1 VPDGFEL
8 GKTLA
13 PDLEKIAIEHKIP
26 SEAANAVFPLIQKG
40 IEAHTKQTTEA
51 WQKTQAGWSEAISK
65 EHGDKFT
72 QAKQDAAQFVKQF
85 GDKELTDAFDKYG
98 FGNFPA
104 LFRAFSKAQAHYRT
118 ALSEDTSAVGG
129 AKPGAGAKGGGTR
142 EERASKFYAEPDG
155 KGGAQARK

>member
-1 VPDGFEL
+1 MPDGFEE
-8 GKTLA
+8 GKTLS
-13 PDLEKIAIEHKIP
+13 PDIEKLAVDHKLP

-40 IEAHTKQTTEA
+40 IEAHTKKTSDAWEKTKTGWEEA
-51 WQKTQAGWSEAISK
+51 LPK

-104 LFRAFSKAQAHYRT
+104 LFRALSKAGAHYRT
-118 ALSEDTSAVGG
+118 ALSEDSSAVGG
-129 AKPGAGAKGGGTR
+129 ARPGAGAKSGGTR
-142 EERASKFYAEPDG
+142 EERATKFYEEPS
-155 KGGAQARK
+155 KGGTQARK